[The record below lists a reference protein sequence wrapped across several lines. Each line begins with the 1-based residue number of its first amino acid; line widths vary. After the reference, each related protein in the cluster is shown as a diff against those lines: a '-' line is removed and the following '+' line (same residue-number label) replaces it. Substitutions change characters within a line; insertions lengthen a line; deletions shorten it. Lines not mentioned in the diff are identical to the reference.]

1 MATILDGKVEA
12 QKIKDALK
20 HKAATLQKK
29 PCLAIVLVGQN
40 PASLVYVS
48 GKEKALKEVGF
59 LCQRHNLPESI
70 SEVELI
76 GVVEKLN
83 NDKDV
88 HGILVQLPLPK
99 HIDKEL
105 VIDMMRPDKDV
116 DGFSPVNMGALF
128 VGKGIFVPG
137 TPKGIIKLIESTG
150 VPMEGKHAVVVGR
163 SNIVGKPV
171 AALL

>member
-1 MATILDGKVEA
+1 M
-12 QKIKDALK
+12 
-20 HKAATLQKK
+20 
-29 PCLAIVLVGQN
+29 
-40 PASLVYVS
+40 
-48 GKEKALKEVGF
+48 
-59 LCQRHNLPESI
+59 
-70 SEVELI
+70 
-76 GVVEKLN
+76 
-83 NDKDV
+83 

-150 VPMEGKHAVVVGR
+150 VPMEGKLQGLD
-163 SNIVGKPV
+163 
-171 AALL
+171 ALLSTVQMPKGIPVGTMAIGKTGAANGCLFAAQILALQDRALLHRLQNYRQKMTQEVLRKNEKLHSK